1 MAGELDAGFRPDPL
15 SGILPSQRQAA
26 APCPA
31 GPGPS
36 WEPGWAPGGLAWGSP
51 PSRPPTGEAA
61 SDGRRRRRRSTGAAP
76 RAGPRRS
83 SPGPRGGRTRNASAP
98 RFRRR
103 TRATSREPSDRRK
116 NPPTHHPTR
125 RWRANRPNRPQ
136 GPRSVRAPHPP
147 ERSRKP
153 APSATRCIP
162 HDVRPSVRPRLGGV
176 LASSLLTQFPF
187 DGEQIRKQPSTPP
200 FVRSEQA
207 PFVEQ

>member
-1 MAGELDAGFRPDPL
+1 MQDFVRILFQGSSPRSVRRLPLARPVRVPRGSRDGL
-15 SGILPSQRQAA
+15 QVVWRGDRRHHDHRQV
-26 APCPA
+26 
-31 GPGPS
+31 
-36 WEPGWAPGGLAWGSP
+36 
-51 PSRPPTGEAA
+51 RPPAMDGGENAGA
-61 SDGRRRRRRSTGAAP
+61 PGAAP

>member
-1 MAGELDAGFRPDPL
+1 MQDFVRILFQGSSPRSVRRPPPARPVRVPRGRRDGLQVVWRGDRRRHDPRQVRPPAMDGGKDAG
-15 SGILPSQRQAA
+15 
-26 APCPA
+26 AP
-31 GPGPS
+31 
-36 WEPGWAPGGLAWGSP
+36 
-51 PSRPPTGEAA
+51 
-61 SDGRRRRRRSTGAAP
+61 GAAP
-76 RAGPRRS
+76 RGGPRRS

-162 HDVRPSVRPRLGGV
+162 HGVRPSVRPHLGGA
-176 LASSLLTQFPF
+176 LASSPLTQLPVRRGA
-187 DGEQIRKQPSTPP
+187 DPETTVETPL
-200 FVRSEQA
+200 RAE
-207 PFVEQ
+207 